1 MTPVSSSLM
10 SEKDGYVFP
19 EESAGMSLNLSLFIA
34 LNRSKNVHIN
44 RPNLSKMALHRTVLA
59 ILLFWNEEEY

>member
-19 EESAGMSLNLSLFIA
+19 EERAGRSLNLSLFIA
-34 LNRSKNVHIN
+34 INRSNNVHIN
-44 RPNLSKMALHRTVLA
+44 RPNLSEMALHRSVLA
-59 ILLFWNEEEY
+59 ILLFFNEEEY

>member
-19 EESAGMSLNLSLFIA
+19 EESAVWSRNLSHFIA
-34 LNRSKNVHIN
+34 LNRSINVHIN
-44 RPNLSKMALHRTVLA
+44 RHIREKKALHGAVFRL
-59 ILLFWNEEEY
+59 LLFWNEEEY